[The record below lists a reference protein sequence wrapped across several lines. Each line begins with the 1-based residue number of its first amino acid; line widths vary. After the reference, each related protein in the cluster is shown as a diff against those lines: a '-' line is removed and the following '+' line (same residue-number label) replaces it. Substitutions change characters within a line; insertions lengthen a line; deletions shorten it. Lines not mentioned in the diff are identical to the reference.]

1 MKTIAFIVIS
11 VIVVACVLY
20 FMRKKAD
27 KVQSSNNNSV
37 VEKLDNIDPTV
48 RFDPVENE
56 KTDAFDSLVNDLIAN
71 PYATPL
77 PENMADGVPFDT
89 HGDTRGYFGLEDD
102 GTYASE
108 WGETIITKS
117 QLRQLQGKE
126 IPQIVEM
133 HTRKL
138 KDKIKELEEELS
150 QYKRLN

>member
-1 MKTIAFIVIS
+1 METIAFIVIS

-20 FMRKKAD
+20 FMRKKTD
-27 KVQSSNNNSV
+27 KFQSSNNNV
-37 VEKLDNIDPTV
+37 VEKLDNIDPTT

-56 KTDAFDSLVNDLIAN
+56 KTDAFDSLVNDLITN

-138 KDKIKELEEELS
+138 NDKIKELEEELS
-150 QYKRLN
+150 QYKQLN